1 MINCLENIVKF
12 GKKSSIQVS
21 KNTKKAL
28 KKRLVR
34 NNEIFQKKKQ
44 AKYLSM
50 IVNDIEIFQKMK
62 NKG

>member
-12 GKKSSIQVS
+12 GKKSAIQVS

-50 IVNDIEIFQKMK
+50 IVSDIEIFQKMK